1 MAVCTTTC
9 TGTARYYINAIGVEI
24 IIETCLDISEATK
37 VAIKVEKPDGTE
49 EEWAGE
55 ILGTTQIKYITV
67 DGDLDQA
74 GKYYIQAYVE
84 TVTSTG
90 YGTTTSFNVT
100 GLFG

>member
-9 TGTARYYINAIGVEI
+9 TGPAKYYINAIGVEI
-24 IIETCLDISEATK
+24 IIETCLDITEATK
-37 VAIKVEKPDGTE
+37 TVLEIEKPDGTK
-49 EEWAGE
+49 EEWVGE
-55 ILGTTQIKYITV
+55 IYNTTQIKYITT
-67 DGDLDQA
+67 DGDLDQS
-74 GKYYIQAYVE
+74 GKYYVQAYVE